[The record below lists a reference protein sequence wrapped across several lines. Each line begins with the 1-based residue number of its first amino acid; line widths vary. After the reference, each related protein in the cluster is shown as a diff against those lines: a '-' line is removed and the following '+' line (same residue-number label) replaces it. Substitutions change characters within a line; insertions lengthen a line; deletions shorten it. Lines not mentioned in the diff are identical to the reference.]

1 MDNTQLEEIK
11 KGVQEIIDLITIKDN
26 RAANNKLNLISEK
39 LDDLIDHVDEDEA
52 IREISKYQV
61 LLNQLFKKINPED
74 EIL

>member
-1 MDNTQLEEIK
+1 MNNIQLEEIK
-11 KGVQEIIDLITIKDN
+11 KGVQEIIDLITINDN
-26 RAANNKLNLISEK
+26 RSANNKLNLISEK
-39 LDDLIDHVDEDEA
+39 LDDLIDHVDEDGA

>member
-11 KGVQEIIDLITIKDN
+11 KGVQEIIDLITINDN
-26 RAANNKLNLISEK
+26 RSANNKLNLISEK
-39 LDDLIDHVDEDEA
+39 LDDLIDHADEDEE

>member
-11 KGVQEIIDLITIKDN
+11 KGVQEIIDLITIKDT

-39 LDDLIDHVDEDEA
+39 LDDLIDHVDEDQA

-61 LLNQLFKKINPED
+61 LLNQLFKKINPEA

>member
-1 MDNTQLEEIK
+1 MDNIQLEGIK
-11 KGVQEIIDLITIKDN
+11 KGVQEIIDLIAINDN
-26 RAANNKLNLISEK
+26 RSANNKLNLISEK
-39 LDDLIDHVDEDEA
+39 LDDLIDHVDKDEE